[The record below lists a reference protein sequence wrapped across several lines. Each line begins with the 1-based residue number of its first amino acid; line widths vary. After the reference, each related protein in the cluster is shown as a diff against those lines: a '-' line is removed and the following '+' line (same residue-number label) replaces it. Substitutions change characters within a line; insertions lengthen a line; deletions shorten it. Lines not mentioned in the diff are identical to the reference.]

1 MPEAPAVGD
10 TLRSYG
16 PVADLLDGLTGGQAW
31 WLVGGAVRD
40 ALLAREVHEADLAV
54 AGDSHALAQRA
65 HQIVGGSIF
74 SLSDRFGTWRVV
86 SHDLQVDLTP
96 LRGDSIEAD
105 LVSRDFTVNA
115 LAVAG
120 DDRDGRVID
129 PLGGLADLEGRR
141 LRLASET
148 AYQDD
153 PLRTIRLA
161 RFAAQLGFE
170 PDAQACLLARGA
182 AAKLESVAG
191 ERVWFELKSL
201 VTSAEP
207 RYGLEVLRETGVL
220 SAALP
225 ELDQLAGVEQSV
237 YHHLD
242 VYDHTLEVLDRVL
255 ELEREPE
262 SVFTEDG
269 AVIAQALAEPL
280 ADGMTRAQALRF
292 GALLHD
298 VGKFD
303 TRAVYGGGRV
313 GFPNHDRRGAE
324 MIRVLAKRMRTSDR
338 TSSYLASL
346 AEHHLVLGFAAGREL
361 SRSDVY
367 GYLSRCSPV
376 ELDVT
381 VLSVADRLATRGR
394 KADQAI
400 ARHIELARRLAR
412 EALSWRE
419 FKSQPPLVRGD
430 LLAAEL
436 GIETGPALGDLLATI
451 DRARFTGDLTTAEDA
466 IAFAHKTLALGG

>member
-10 TLRSYG
+10 TLRSYK
-16 PVADLLDGLTGGQAW
+16 PIADLLDGLTGEQGW

-40 ALLAREVHEADLAV
+40 ALLGREVHEADLAV
-54 AGDSHALAQRA
+54 AGDSHALAQRVR
-65 HQIVGGSIF
+65 QIVGGSIF
-74 SLSDRFGTWRVV
+74 NLSDRFGTWRVV
-86 SHDLQVDLTP
+86 SDDLQVDLTP

-105 LVSRDFTVNA
+105 LALRDFTVNA

-120 DDRDGRVID
+120 GDSDGHVID
-129 PLGGLADLEGRR
+129 SLGGLADLDGRR

-170 PDAQACLLARGA
+170 PDSQAALLAREA
-182 AAKLESVAG
+182 APRLESVAG

-201 VTSAEP
+201 VTSAAP
-207 RYGLEVLRETGVL
+207 RRGIEVLRETGVML
-220 SAALP
+220 AALP
-225 ELDQLAGVEQSV
+225 ELDRLVGIEQSV

-242 VYDHTLEVLDRVL
+242 VYDHTLEVLDQVL
-255 ELEREPE
+255 ELECEPE
-262 SVFTEDG
+262 SVFAEDG
-269 AVIAQALAEPL
+269 AAIVQALGEPL
-280 ADGMTRAQALRF
+280 ADGLTRAQALRL

-298 VGKFD
+298 IGKFD
-303 TRAVYGGGRV
+303 TRVVYDNGRV
-313 GFPNHDRRGAE
+313 GFPNHDNRGAE
-324 MIRVLAKRMRTSDR
+324 MIRALAKRLRTSDR
-338 TSSYLASL
+338 ASSHLASL
-346 AEHHLVLGFAAGREL
+346 AQHHLVLGFAAGREL

-381 VLSVADRLATRGR
+381 LLSVADRLATRGR
-394 KADQAI
+394 KADEAI
-400 ARHIELARRLAR
+400 ERHIELARALAR

-436 GIETGPALGDLLATI
+436 GIDTGPALGKLLAAV
-451 DRARFTGDLTTAEDA
+451 DQARFKGDLTTAEEA
-466 IAFAHKTLALGG
+466 IAFARSALGE